1 MEMQELYYAAVY
13 KHSPF
18 IKTDVVAKVQVELS
32 RVIRWIRLKGRHS
45 AAQGH
50 LLFLLPPSLRSY
62 SARVV
67 CSLIVCLP
75 IHGPSVVADKALIK
89 GEDKLNSAAVGG
101 RGGNKTGP
109 RPCKRTMCLLFFK
122 NVTVDLLKGQCVKSG
137 LISEFYIGKGFT
149 YCPIKC
155 NAPLTF
161 LMWAR

>member
-32 RVIRWIRLKGRHS
+32 LVIRWIRLKGRHS

-89 GEDKLNSAAVGG
+89 GEDKLNSAAVG
-101 RGGNKTGP
+101 RLGGGIKQD
-109 RPCKRTMCLLFFK
+109 RVLAKE
-122 NVTVDLLKGQCVKSG
+122 QCACYS
-137 LISEFYIGKGFT
+137 LRMLPFIF
-149 YCPIKC
+149 
-155 NAPLTF
+155 
-161 LMWAR
+161 